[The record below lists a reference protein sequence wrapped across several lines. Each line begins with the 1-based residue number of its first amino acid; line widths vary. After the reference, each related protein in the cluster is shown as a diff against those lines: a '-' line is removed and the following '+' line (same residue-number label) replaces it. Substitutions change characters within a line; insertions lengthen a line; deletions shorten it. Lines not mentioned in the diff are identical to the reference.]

1 MQKIKHA
8 AELIEKALW
17 DSVRD
22 EDHQKELRE
31 YEKAK
36 QILETLPKL
45 SPNLEK
51 ERNTVLSYCLMRMDS
66 ALVAT
71 GDTAESVKRM
81 KKALAIAEKSQEKVQ
96 IARCLTGLGAR
107 LASAGFAAEA
117 EENWN
122 KALALAEGGTEY
134 DVQQIVGWTH
144 IVKAR
149 FLNQQ
154 GKHME
159 ALKTAKQAE
168 TILETI
174 NNYAGVAN
182 ATTLMADIYKSLNDN
197 SNEQRYRVKSKEF
210 WEKAKTERR

>member
-1 MQKIKHA
+1 M
-8 AELIEKALW
+8 
-17 DSVRD
+17 
-22 EDHQKELRE
+22 RE

-45 SPNLEK
+45 SQNLEK
-51 ERNTVLSYCLMRMDS
+51 ERNTILSYCLMRMDS
-66 ALVAT
+66 ALVAI
-71 GDTAESVKRM
+71 GDIKESIKRM
-81 KKALAIAEKSQEKVQ
+81 KKALATAKKSQDKVQ

-122 KALALAEGGTEY
+122 KALAMAEGNSEY
-134 DVQQIVGWTH
+134 DMQQIVGWTH

-154 GKHME
+154 GRHIE
-159 ALKTAKQAE
+159 ALKTARQAE
-168 TILETI
+168 AILEAI

-182 ATTLMADIYKSLNDN
+182 ATALIADIYKSLNDN
-197 SNEQRYRVKSKEF
+197 SNEQRYREKSKEF
-210 WEKAKTERR
+210 WEKAKTESR